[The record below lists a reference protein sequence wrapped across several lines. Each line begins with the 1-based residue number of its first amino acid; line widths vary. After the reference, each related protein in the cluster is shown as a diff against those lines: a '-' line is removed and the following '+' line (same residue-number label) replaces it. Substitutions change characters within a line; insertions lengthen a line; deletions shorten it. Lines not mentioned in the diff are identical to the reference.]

1 MHLYI
6 QIKYFFTG
14 KKDTCMYNYE
24 STYTKHKHNNSI
36 YMDIFNEGIGF
47 DTLEIKYVRLTG
59 APQ

>member
-1 MHLYI
+1 
-6 QIKYFFTG
+6 
-14 KKDTCMYNYE
+14 MYNYE

-47 DTLEIKYVRLTG
+47 DTLEIKYARLTG